1 MTGPERTTWTLGG
14 SRWSVL
20 TVLALLGT
28 AVSLIGGMWV
38 EAAVFLVATL
48 VLAAIALRAGR
59 R

>member
-1 MTGPERTTWTLGG
+1 VTGSEPILPLG

-20 TVLALLGT
+20 TVLALLGA

-38 EAAVFLVATL
+38 EAAVFFVATV
-48 VLAAIALRAGR
+48 VLAAVALRAGR

>member
-1 MTGPERTTWTLGG
+1 MSESEPIWPLG

-28 AVSLIGGMWV
+28 AVSLIGRMWL
-38 EAAVFLVATL
+38 EAAVFLAAAV
-48 VLAAIALRAGR
+48 VLAVVASRAGR

>member
-1 MTGPERTTWTLGG
+1 VTGPERTWTLGG

-20 TVLALLGT
+20 SVLALLGA

-38 EAAVFLVATL
+38 EAAVFLVATV
-48 VLAAIALRAGR
+48 VLAAVALRAGR